1 MSWNI
6 NGLTNSKLEDT
17 DLITYLC
24 KFDIILLYETW
35 TNGSSDI
42 AIDGYKSYNL
52 FRKFQ
57 NRRAYRC
64 SGGIAVYIKEGIS
77 NGIQI
82 VRNHFDTIIWLKF
95 DKDFFRTEKDIFL
108 SCVYIWGENSCI

>member
-35 TNGSSDI
+35 TNGNSDI
-42 AIDGYKSYNL
+42 AINGYKSYNL
-52 FRKFQ
+52 FRKLQ
-57 NRRAYRC
+57 NRRANRC
-64 SGGIAVYIKEGIS
+64 SGGIAIYIKEGIS

-95 DKDFFRTEKDIFL
+95 DKDFF
-108 SCVYIWGENSCI
+108 